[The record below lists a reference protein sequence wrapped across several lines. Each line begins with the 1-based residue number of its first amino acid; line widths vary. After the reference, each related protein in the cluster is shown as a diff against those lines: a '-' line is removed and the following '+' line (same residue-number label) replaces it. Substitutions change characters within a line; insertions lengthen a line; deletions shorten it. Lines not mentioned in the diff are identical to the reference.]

1 MVFIPLMADQPM
13 VAKRSEDLG
22 LGIKLDKERLT
33 IEQIRSATHKILGD
47 QSYYVKVKQ
56 YSDVSR
62 RYKGAESIKREI
74 IEYID
79 HKTD

>member
-1 MVFIPLMADQPM
+1 MADQPT
-13 VAKRSEDLG
+13 VAKRAEGLG

-47 QSYYVKVKQ
+47 QSYYMKVKQ
-56 YSDVSR
+56 FSDVSR
-62 RYKGAESIKREI
+62 RYKGAENIKREI

-79 HKTD
+79 QKKD